1 MIVPLVGTSGVFKN
15 CVFLP
20 WCYCSDTLVGFGNQQ
35 GLIFSHLRRMHN
47 CGGSPFHVLKL
58 WKYSSHVRKN
68 LVTWVFFLIFLPAL
82 LVRKCTK
89 IIELIK
95 FIFIFGTY
103 QDFAKIL
110 LFSTAKIIFNSSWF
124 FWKIFKILLQVPE
137 FKIMSL
143 LYFEFSFLYL
153 AIAFL
158 CCRGSTLAL
167 CQFCTSFLYSPSL
180 S

>member
-1 MIVPLVGTSGVFKN
+1 MFLLLEQVGFSRTVSLFPGVT
-15 CVFLP
+15 VA
-20 WCYCSDTLVGFGNQQ
+20 TLCWGFGNQQ
-35 GLIFSHLRRMHN
+35 SLTFSCLRRMYN

-103 QDFAKIL
+103 QDFPKSCFSVLQKSFLINHDFLKIVKIL
-110 LFSTAKIIFNSSWF
+110 YCKYLDSKICHIIF
-124 FWKIFKILLQVPE
+124 
-137 FKIMSL
+137 
-143 LYFEFSFLYL
+143 
-153 AIAFL
+153 
-158 CCRGSTLAL
+158 
-167 CQFCTSFLYSPSL
+167 
-180 S
+180 